1 MSANSGND
9 VEGVRELHTELHTLG
24 VWNSSGKSMWVLT
37 EQPVEVEDVRGREI

>member
-9 VEGVRELHTELHTLG
+9 VEGVRELHTLS